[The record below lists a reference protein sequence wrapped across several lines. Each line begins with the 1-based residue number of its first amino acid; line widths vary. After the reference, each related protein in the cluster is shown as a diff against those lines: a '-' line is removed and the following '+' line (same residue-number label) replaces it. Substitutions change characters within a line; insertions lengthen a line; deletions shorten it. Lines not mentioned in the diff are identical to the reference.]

1 MVCIVCLNDLRLV
14 YPRYHDLNGAKRRS
28 GDEGEEVKDV
38 ESEFDAKSSR
48 S

>member
-1 MVCIVCLNDLRLV
+1 MVCIVFLNNLRLV
-14 YPRYHDLNGAKRRS
+14 YPRYHDLNGDKRKS

-38 ESEFDAKSSR
+38 ESKFGAKSSR